1 MSWKHQLG
9 PLQNEEADGSRQARM
24 LDRAARLLEWS
35 IALLGGVIQLRGGFF
50 LISWCGNAPFRTGYA
65 LAHAPA
71 IEDITITSDGQELE
85 ALTQDLSLG
94 IVYLDG

>member
-35 IALLGGVIQLRGGFF
+35 IALLGGAIGLFVNHFFYQQNGYGLIIQFPPLFNYVAAFF
-50 LISWCGNAPFRTGYA
+50 L
-65 LAHAPA
+65 LAGAA
-71 IEDITITSDGQELE
+71 ML
-85 ALTQDLSLG
+85 LSGLG
-94 IVYLDG
+94 MRWRMRQQLKT

>member
-35 IALLGGVIQLRGGFF
+35 IALLGGVIGLFVNHFF
-50 LISWCGNAPFRTGYA
+50 INKMVTA
-65 LAHAPA
+65 
-71 IEDITITSDGQELE
+71 
-85 ALTQDLSLG
+85 
-94 IVYLDG
+94 